1 MKCVICRHGYTEK
14 GFTTVTLER
23 NESVL
28 VFKQV
33 PADICDNCGEVYLE
47 SEINQALLSQAET
60 ELQRGVFLE
69 MVNFS
74 APQVSVEMPSGML

>member
-1 MKCVICRHGYTEK
+1 MKCVICQHGYTEK

-28 VFKQV
+28 IFKQV

-47 SEINQALLSQAET
+47 SEINQALLSQAEK

>member
-1 MKCVICRHGYTEK
+1 MKCVICQHGYTEK
-14 GFTTVTLER
+14 SFTTVTLER
-23 NESVL
+23 NQSVL

-33 PADICDNCGEVYLE
+33 PADICDNCGEVYLA
-47 SEINQALLSQAET
+47 SETNQALLRLAEK

-74 APQVSVEMPSGML
+74 ASQVGVEMPSL

>member
-1 MKCVICRHGYTEK
+1 MKCAICQHGYTEK

-33 PADICDNCGEVYLE
+33 PADICDNCSEVYLG
-47 SEINQALLSQAET
+47 SAINQALLSQAEKA
-60 ELQRGVFLE
+60 LQRGVFLE
-69 MVNFS
+69 MVNFT
-74 APQVSVEMPSGML
+74 APKVTAEISLL